1 LPCLTRVSPESHQ
14 SFTRYIQVCG
24 ILENF
29 ILCNSKKTEYNSV
42 MSDEFVEL
50 PRDVED
56 LEDSLTEQERQLDR
70 LDSFFSGLDS
80 SFSLMISRIKPT
92 WCQGILDEVRVAD
105 ADTEINIAYFIEN
118 WGGQLL
124 QVKVRGKRGQWSKGY
139 LVPLYSYPPL
149 VWGDKVTKK
158 DLENPT
164 PDPVSEKPI
173 QSPNPVVVQ
182 NSGLEKLVQVLP
194 ILAPMVSEYFKNQE
208 VRRQSDLTLMAEM
221 MRAQSNSGGLGDITK
236 IGTVMGQ
243 LNEIFKQNSSDNG
256 NIGEMDFMNNALSV
270 LQNVLGSNQQNQQIP
285 AKPMHSLKPPGKPN
299 VATPPSA
306 SVTPLIQPPKIE
318 PPMGLAQSISAMDD
332 RSAAQTIVMALG
344 LMPEDKRNLTVD
356 RLTEYQDTM
365 DSEMDEGQENY
376 DAERGRK

>member
-1 LPCLTRVSPESHQ
+1 
-14 SFTRYIQVCG
+14 
-24 ILENF
+24 
-29 ILCNSKKTEYNSV
+29 